1 MMLEYFTLL
10 KNGSIIM
17 KWTITCH
24 VIFKKRFLFKLLGIK
39 CGIMREHYFQIN
51 IIIALE
57 ALVC

>member
-1 MMLEYFTLL
+1 
-10 KNGSIIM
+10 M